1 MYVEFSV
8 YRQRAS
14 GRICWDMNNTNVTS
28 WSIDPV
34 HTTIGFSVRHMMV
47 ANVRGEFQRVTGKVL
62 YDAKRPAATQVQ
74 AEVPADSV
82 STREPQRDAHLR
94 SPDFFD
100 VERHPTLSFRSTG
113 VRFGGAGGLELVG
126 DLMIRGT
133 TREVTLAV
141 TEVSGEQRD
150 HNGKT
155 RMGASA
161 IGKIKRSEFGIT
173 YNKVLEA
180 TRVAVG
186 DEVTL
191 LLDLSLLK
199 DEAV

>member
-1 MYVEFSV
+1 
-8 YRQRAS
+8 
-14 GRICWDMNNTNVTS
+14 MNNTNDTNVTS

-62 YDAKRPAATQVQ
+62 YDAKRPAATEVQ

-100 VERHPTLSFRSTG
+100 VERHPKLSFRSTG
-113 VRFGGAGGLELVG
+113 VRLGGGGGGTGLELVG

-133 TREVTLAV
+133 TRQVTLSV

-150 HNGKT
+150 HNGRT

-161 IGKIKRSEFGIT
+161 TGKIKRSEFGIT

-191 LLDLSLLK
+191 LLDLALLK

>member
-1 MYVEFSV
+1 
-8 YRQRAS
+8 
-14 GRICWDMNNTNVTS
+14 MNNTNDTNVTS

-62 YDAKRPAATQVQ
+62 YDAQRPAATEVQ
-74 AEVPADSV
+74 AEIPADSV
-82 STREPQRDAHLR
+82 NTREPQRDAHLR

-100 VERHPTLSFRSTG
+100 VERHPKLSFRSTG
-113 VRFGGAGGLELVG
+113 VRLGGPSGLTLVG

-133 TREVTLAV
+133 TREVTLLV

-150 HNGKT
+150 HNGRT

-161 IGKIKRSEFGIT
+161 TGKIKRSEFGIT

-180 TRVAVG
+180 ARVAVG

-191 LLDLSLLK
+191 LLDLALLK
-199 DEAV
+199 DEAL

>member
-1 MYVEFSV
+1 
-8 YRQRAS
+8 
-14 GRICWDMNNTNVTS
+14 MNHTNDTKISS

-62 YDAKRPAATQVQ
+62 YDAERPTATQVQ

-113 VRFGGAGGLELVG
+113 VRFGGAGALELVG

-141 TEVSGEQRD
+141 TELSGEQRD
-150 HNGKT
+150 HNGRT

-161 IGKIKRSEFGIT
+161 TGKIKRSEFGIT